1 MAMSY
6 FTKEALGKFQEMCA
20 AGIDFGEAPAY
31 DFAMCLMANGDV
43 YGIEPGEKCEKG
55 KPISDEQGAALKKKK
70 GGTDTRMAKLKQ
82 AFIKKM
88 GREMNPKEMTKLQ
101 NMLAVGVPIPAGQ
114 SAESMLQKMI
124 PKGEKVMP
132 VKTA

>member
-1 MAMSY
+1 MSY
-6 FTKEALGKFQEMCA
+6 FTKEALEKFQEMCA
-20 AGIDFGEAPAY
+20 AGLDFGEGPAY

-43 YGIEPGEKCEKG
+43 YGVEPGEKCEKG

-70 GGTDTRMAKLKQ
+70 GNTGARMAKLKQ

-88 GREMNPKEMTKLQ
+88 GRDMNPKELAKLQ
-101 NMLAVGVPIPAGQ
+101 NMLAVGVPIPKGQ
-114 SAESMLQKMI
+114 SAEDVLQRMI

>member
-1 MAMSY
+1 MSY
-6 FTKEALGKFQEMCA
+6 FTKEALEKFQEMCA
-20 AGIDFGEAPAY
+20 AGLDFGEGPAY

-43 YGIEPGEKCEKG
+43 YGIEPGEKCTKG

-70 GGTDTRMAKLKQ
+70 GGTDARMAKLKQ

-88 GREMNPKEMTKLQ
+88 GREMSPKEMAKLQ
-101 NMLAVGVPIPAGQ
+101 NMLALGVPIPKGE